1 LCARGA
7 REKVSLLLL
16 FSFFFSFFLC
26 FWAENEMSGAQ
37 MQVKLCVMGDG
48 GTGKTASTIQF
59 VANHFVEMY
68 DPTIE
73 DSYKASFCFVPC
85 VKRLTFC
92 SKRHIQVDDQQFMVD
107 ILDTAGQDD
116 FSPLR
121 DSWIRESQGFLLIF
135 SLTERKSLDYL
146 DSILGQIRRT
156 KEDDNLTVPIVLA
169 GNKCDLADR
178 RQVSQA
184 EAAEWARVRGIKTV
198 VEMSAKTR
206 HNITETFQKLVK
218 EVAAGREQ
226 PKKIKDRKMD
236 KCTVL

>member
-1 LCARGA
+1 
-7 REKVSLLLL
+7 
-16 FSFFFSFFLC
+16 
-26 FWAENEMSGAQ
+26 

-73 DSYKASFCFVPC
+73 DSYKRNIV
-85 VKRLTFC
+85 
-92 SKRHIQVDDQQFMVD
+92 VDEQQFLVD

-121 DSWIRESQGFLLIF
+121 DSWIRDSQGFLLVY

-146 DSILGQIRRT
+146 DGVLAQIRRT
-156 KEDDNLTVPIVLA
+156 KDESGNATIPIVLA
-169 GNKCDLADR
+169 GNKSDLIDR
-178 RQVSQA
+178 REVSSA
-184 EAAEWARVRGIKTV
+184 EAAEWARERGISTC

-206 HNITETFQKLVK
+206 SNITETFQSLVK
-218 EVAAGREQ
+218 QVAEAHGA
-226 PKKIKDRKMD
+226 PNGKSNKKKRTAQH
-236 KCTVL
+236 CTVL

>member
-1 LCARGA
+1 
-7 REKVSLLLL
+7 
-16 FSFFFSFFLC
+16 
-26 FWAENEMSGAQ
+26 MSGQ

-73 DSYKASFCFVPC
+73 DSYK
-85 VKRLTFC
+85 
-92 SKRHIQVDDQQFMVD
+92 RHIQVGEQQFMVD

-121 DSWIRESQGFLLIF
+121 DSWIRESQGFLLIY
-135 SLTERKSLDYL
+135 SVTDRKSLDYL
-146 DSILGQIRRT
+146 DSILAQIRRT
-156 KEDDNLTVPIVLA
+156 KDDENLSVPILLA

-178 RQVSQA
+178 RQVATA
-184 EAAEWARVRGIKTV
+184 EAVEWARARGIVNV

-206 HNITETFQKLVK
+206 HNITETFQTLVK
-218 EVAAGREQ
+218 EVAAQ
-226 PKKIKDRKMD
+226 YLVPKEKIRNNRP
-236 KCTVL
+236 CTVL